1 MTTHAPSSTRP
12 VLPEPA
18 ALTRVRTLLA
28 TLSRDHAS
36 ARWAPTA
43 LEARIGELLLTASA
57 GDGALTAPRLRAALA
72 EGSMSFLADN
82 GGRLALLLGAVLELL
97 ISPGPADPGAAGPAA
112 PEDPYDAEH
121 TRQTAAHAREA
132 VGHVHET
139 AAHAR
144 EVVGHVHET
153 AAHAREVVDAVDA
166 VHALLDRITRDPGLR
181 ADGAR
186 G

>member
-28 TLSRDHAS
+28 TLSRDHTS
-36 ARWAPTA
+36 ARWTPTA

-57 GDGALTAPRLRAALA
+57 GDGALTPPRLRAALA
-72 EGSMSFLADN
+72 EGSMTFLADN

-112 PEDPYDAEH
+112 PEDPYDAD
-121 TRQTAAHAREA
+121 HAREPA
-132 VGHVHET
+132 AHDGET

-144 EVVGHVHET
+144 ETPTHDGET
-153 AAHAREVVDAVDA
+153 AAHDAEMPAHAREAAGAVDA
-166 VHALLDRITRDPGLR
+166 VHALLDRITRDRGLR
-181 ADGAR
+181 ADGAK

>member
-18 ALTRVRTLLA
+18 ALTRVRSLLA
-28 TLSRDHAS
+28 TLSRDHTS

-72 EGSMSFLADN
+72 EGSMTFLADN
-82 GGRLALLLGAVLELL
+82 GGRLALLLGSVLELL
-97 ISPGPADPGAAGPAA
+97 TSPGPAGPGAAGHAA
-112 PEDPYDAEH
+112 PEDPYDPE
-121 TRQTAAHAREA
+121 HAREA
-132 VGHVHET
+132 
-139 AAHAR
+139 ALHAR
-144 EVVGHVHET
+144 E
-153 AAHAREVVDAVDA
+153 AADAVDA
-166 VHALLDRITRDPGLR
+166 VHALLDRITRDPGPR
-181 ADGAR
+181 ADGAK

>member
-28 TLSRDHAS
+28 TLSRDHVG

-57 GDGALTAPRLRAALA
+57 GDGALTAPRLRAALT

-82 GGRLALLLGAVLELL
+82 GGRLAQLLGAVLELL
-97 ISPGPADPGAAGPAA
+97 ISPGPAGPGAAGPAA
-112 PEDPYDAEH
+112 PEDPYDAEYTGEPAAPAREAAGH
-121 TRQTAAHAREA
+121 AHELPAHAREA
-132 VGHVHET
+132 
-139 AAHAR
+139 A
-144 EVVGHVHET
+144 
-153 AAHAREVVDAVDA
+153 DAVDA
-166 VHALLDRITRDPGLR
+166 VHALLDRITRDPGPR
-181 ADGAR
+181 ADGAKGWR
-186 G
+186 DA

>member
-1 MTTHAPSSTRP
+1 MTTHALPSTRP
-12 VLPEPA
+12 VLPERA

-43 LEARIGELLLTASA
+43 LEARVGELLLTASA

-97 ISPGPADPGAAGPAA
+97 ISPGPTDPGAARPAA

-121 TRQTAAHAREA
+121 TRETAAREREAAGHAREA
-132 VGHVHET
+132 
-139 AAHAR
+139 A
-144 EVVGHVHET
+144 
-153 AAHAREVVDAVDA
+153 DAVDA
-166 VHALLDRITRDPGLR
+166 VHAILDRITRDPGLR
-181 ADGAR
+181 ADGAK